1 LDIWPMDPLDAFWHF
16 GNFFGP
22 AFWVAAL
29 LAAAVKLLWQRE
41 LKTHA
46 WSSLVWRGAVGGSL
60 GLLLALAL
68 LGRDGKM
75 AGYGLML
82 IGISL
87 PQAWL
92 LFKPAR

>member
-1 LDIWPMDPLDAFWHF
+1 MNPLDALWHF
-16 GNFFGP
+16 GNFFEP
-22 AFWVAAL
+22 AWWVAGL
-29 LAAAVKLLWQRE
+29 LAALVKLLWRRE
-41 LKTHA
+41 LKTHS
-46 WSSLVWRGAVGGSL
+46 WSALAWRGAVGGSL

-68 LGRDGKM
+68 LERDGKM

-92 LFKPAR
+92 LLKPAR

>member
-1 LDIWPMDPLDAFWHF
+1 MNPLDALWHF

-22 AFWVAAL
+22 ACWVAVL
-29 LAAAVKLLWQRE
+29 LAAAVKLLWRRE
-41 LKTHA
+41 LKVHS
-46 WSSLVWRGAVGGSL
+46 WSSLAWRGAVGGSL

-82 IGISL
+82 VGISL

-92 LFKPAR
+92 LLKPAR